1 MTKRALRFEVESMD
15 TQERVEQLGKIDQLR
30 ELGVDAEISLPQ
42 VSFSPTTS
50 LHNDFV
56 VNHC

>member
-1 MTKRALRFEVESMD
+1 MTKRALRFEVESLD

-42 VSFSPTTS
+42 VSYQHTAS
-50 LHNDFV
+50 LHNNFV
-56 VNHC
+56 VSHC